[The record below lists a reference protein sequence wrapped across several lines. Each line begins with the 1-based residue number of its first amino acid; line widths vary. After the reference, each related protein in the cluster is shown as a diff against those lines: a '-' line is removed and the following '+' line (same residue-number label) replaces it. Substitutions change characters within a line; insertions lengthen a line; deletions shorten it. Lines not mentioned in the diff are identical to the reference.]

1 MFKLILASLFLT
13 STMSLVMANPVEP
26 HRLSAL
32 EKRLAEPV
40 TPSNSPFDDTTTLDK
55 RATESMDLLPEFNLL
70 KRQAGLFW
78 GPVYI
83 GNLKLYLTNSHSGYA
98 GPKFPNA
105 AHVNFHVDKEAA
117 KGKYTA
123 VVNMHIVKYSK
134 AGKFCL
140 YAWDS
145 VTKKTVFDKCFDG
158 VVPAIS
164 ACVSAI
170 KNTVDEIIKAANFIA
185 AIAIIAALVFALTA
199 ALTGLAVV
207 AA

>member
-1 MFKLILASLFLT
+1 MFKLIVASLALT
-13 STMSLVMANPVEP
+13 SAMSFAMASPFEQP
-26 HRLSAL
+26 QLSAL
-32 EKRLAEPV
+32 EKRVAQPV
-40 TPSNSPFDDTTTLDK
+40 THPNSPFEALATLDK
-55 RATESMDLLPEFNLL
+55 RATEAMEFPPEFDLL

-78 GPVYI
+78 GPIYI

-105 AHVNFHVDKEAA
+105 AHVNFHVDKQAA

-123 VVNMHIVKYSK
+123 VVNMHIVKYTK